1 MVPGGE
7 WRVLEREDGGEVRA
21 ADGFFEAAR
30 ADEQRGVAV
39 AVPVGVL
46 EAAGALAVWQ
56 GCDSRDVVC
65 EGSRVTGQVHLVPF
79 VGIFGVS
86 GTRRVEVTYS

>member
-1 MVPGGE
+1 MG
-7 WRVLEREDGGEVRA
+7 A
-21 ADGFFEAAR
+21 ADGFLEAAR

-46 EAAGALAVWQ
+46 EAAGALANGQ
-56 GCDSRDVVC
+56 RRDSRDVIYK
-65 EGSRVTGQVHLVPF
+65 GGRITGQVHLFPSVD
-79 VGIFGVS
+79 VFGVS